1 MRSDITVIIIQS
13 LFQFWV
19 WAVTVTY
26 VLYGFG
32 RGLVGVW
39 SGFGRVWVVT
49 VAYSVI
55 IIQSHFFNFGFEKGC
70 VVVAAYNSLGSDSDI
85 CFVWV
90 W

>member
-1 MRSDITVIIIQS
+1 MVGVWQGFEKSLGLESDITVIIIQS

-39 SGFGRVWVVT
+39 
-49 VAYSVI
+49 
-55 IIQSHFFNFGFEKGC
+55 
-70 VVVAAYNSLGSDSDI
+70 
-85 CFVWV
+85 
-90 W
+90 